1 MKNVLLII
9 NAILV
14 LAVAYLLYAHFTEK
28 NHPVTT
34 VSNSNTAVPANGF
47 KIAYFEMDSLQNQYV
62 LLKEVRSALM
72 AKDQE
77 MGKELSGLENSLRNK
92 YQDLQKNGNAL
103 SQAEIASRQQE
114 IMDLDKNLK
123 NKRQV
128 MEQEM
133 QDESFKKLQD
143 VKKRIEDYLKEYNQS
158 KGYAYIFSNVPDMM
172 YYKDTA
178 YNITADIVKGLN
190 EQYRQK
196 K

>member
-1 MKNVLLII
+1 MKNVLLIV

-14 LAVAYLLYAHFTEK
+14 VAVGYLFYAHFSSK
-28 NHPVTT
+28 NHPST
-34 VSNSNTAVPANGF
+34 VLSSNNALPAGGF
-47 KIAYFEMDSLQNQYV
+47 KIAYFEMDSLQNQYI

-72 AKDQE
+72 TKDQE

-92 YQDLQKNGNAL
+92 YQDLQKKGNTL

-123 NKRQV
+123 NKRQM

-158 KGYAYIFSNVPDMM
+158 KEYAYIFSNVPDMM

>member
-9 NAILV
+9 NALLV
-14 LAVAYLLYAHFTEK
+14 IAVAYLLYEHFK
-28 NHPVTT
+28 APQKVASA
-34 VSNSNTAVPANGF
+34 SNNNAALRANGF
-47 KIAYFEMDSLQNQYV
+47 KIAYFEMDSLQNQYN
-62 LLKEVRSALM
+62 LLREVRTALM

-77 MGKELSGLENSLRNK
+77 MGKELSSMENSLRNK
-92 YQDLQKNGNAL
+92 YQDLQKNGNSL
-103 SQAEIASRQQE
+103 SQAEIANRQQE

-123 NKRQV
+123 NKRQM

-143 VKKRIEDYLKEYNQS
+143 VKKRIEDYLKEYNKD

-190 EQYRQK
+190 EQYKQK

>member
-1 MKNVLLII
+1 MKNILLIV
-9 NAILV
+9 NAIL
-14 LAVAYLLYAHFTEK
+14 LIAVAYLFYVQFSAKSHQLPTVNSH
-28 NHPVTT
+28 NSIPV
-34 VSNSNTAVPANGF
+34 NGF

-72 AKDQE
+72 TKDQE

-92 YQDLQKNGNAL
+92 YQDLQKNGNSL

-123 NKRQV
+123 NKRQM

-143 VKKRIEDYLKEYNQS
+143 VKKHIEDYLKEYNQT